1 MISHFLTAL
10 TMFYLKGVP
19 VLARIGGNDRTVHP
33 LYVRRMLRVL
43 KAAEIDVLYSELP
56 GLEHW
61 WWDTK

>member
-1 MISHFLTAL
+1 
-10 TMFYLKGVP
+10 MFYLKGVP